1 MNSSAVDKRWVFGKK
16 DDLLIF
22 GGSTLIAITIGFFI
36 NDFGD
41 YFWMYVLHD
50 QPHVYTTYFYTY
62 GSDRF
67 SKKFKILLALIP
79 ITIFCILLSMYEFGK
94 PIYVSMLLAHYSIF
108 HFIKQQTAWFFIS
121 AARQQRSSLSRL
133 IDKITIYSFIAGP
146 ALLSMMEG
154 IGKSGWRTDADLIVL
169 PNYLKYPVWVI
180 AGVSIISYLIK
191 EILEYS
197 KEKKVNWGKH
207 FHLINGALIW
217 IIYRLEPF
225 PKAAVFG
232 LLLLVFGHSTPYLFL
247 GKKYVASRT
256 GKGERFIALL
266 SSPKLMLPFL
276 IICTMLLSYTEVEV
290 RNFANGNIIIR
301 SLLLTIVLTHFTI
314 DSFLWRRDVH
324 PEGLEF
330 LK

>member
-1 MNSSAVDKRWVFGKK
+1 MNQDKPLKSWVFGPK

-22 GGSTLIAITIGFFI
+22 GGSTVIAITIGFLI

-67 SKKFKILLALIP
+67 SKQFKLALIMIP
-79 ITIFCILLSMYEFGK
+79 IIIFCILISLYKFGQ
-94 PIYVSMLLAHYSIF
+94 PIYVSMLLAHFSIF
-108 HFIKQQTAWFFIS
+108 HFIKQQTAWFFVS
-121 AARQQRSSLSRL
+121 AGRQRRTPFARF
-133 IDKITIYSFIAGP
+133 IDKLTIYSCIAGP

-154 IGKSGWRTDADLIVL
+154 IGRSGWRLNNDLIVL

-180 AGVSIISYLIK
+180 ASVALVAYLINQ
-191 EILEYS
+191 IIDYS
-197 KEKKVNWGKH
+197 KGISINWGKH
-207 FHLINGALIW
+207 FHLINGAAIW

-247 GKKYVASRT
+247 GKKYVDSRKQ
-256 GKGERFIALL
+256 KGERFVALL

-276 IICTMLLSYTEVEV
+276 IICTMLLSYSEVEI
-290 RNFANGNIIIR
+290 RNFAFPNIIVR
-301 SLLLTIVLTHFTI
+301 SLLLTVVLTHFTI
-314 DSFLWRRDVH
+314 DSFLWRRDIH
-324 PEGLEF
+324 PEGLAF